1 MAVLR
6 SALSSVAAI
15 AALAGMALPVAAT
28 AQARRYSANSDTAH
42 GPQKL
47 VDKAASV
54 VQEMV
59 RNDPGIRPLLREAV
73 GLYIIPEYGRAGFII
88 GGKGGAGVVV
98 VRNRNGWSA
107 PAFYNTG
114 GLSIGLQ
121 AGAAGGSIVY
131 LLMDRKAIDT
141 FTRGN
146 KFSLNAGA
154 GLSIVTY
161 STAGKV
167 STHKGDAILWTN
179 IRGAYAGAT
188 VGAQDIDRDNGRT
201 REYYGRDVSAGAV
214 FSGAVT
220 APGARALTSV
230 LPR

>member
-1 MAVLR
+1 MAVARLAL
-6 SALSSVAAI
+6 SALLSAG
-15 AALAGMALPVAAT
+15 ALATAAMPVAAA
-28 AQARRYSANSDTAH
+28 AQARHYSANSDDAH

-54 VQEMV
+54 VVEMT
-59 RNDPGIRPLLREAV
+59 RNDPGIRPLLQQAV
-73 GLYIIPEYGRAGFII
+73 GMYIIPEYGRAGFII

-98 VRNRNGWSA
+98 VRNRGGWSS

-131 LLMDRKAIDT
+131 LLMDRKAVDR
-141 FTRGN
+141 FSGN
-146 KFSLNAGA
+146 GKFSLNAGA
-154 GLSIVTY
+154 GLSVVTY

-201 REYYGRDVSAGAV
+201 RDYYGRDVSAGAV
-214 FSGAVT
+214 FSGQVT